1 MSLQSGSEIERA
13 RQRIE
18 EQRRRSVD
26 ADRAALERQRA
37 AAEQLRTSEERTAAA
52 RLDAVLPASGALA
65 ETLRGLERRDRE
77 IHRHPLHEV
86 TVELRQPT
94 PDCVR
99 VSLRWGTKF
108 RLTDAD
114 KHLMHSYRT
123 SRRRLRR
130 YPDVVVAHEYREVW
144 GVLDGSEGT
153 LRLSC
158 GHVLTIED
166 FLDDPAVVAP
176 CLSESLESADRQ
188 ARYHL
193 RSSQYEASPT
203 RR

>member
-1 MSLQSGSEIERA
+1 MSLQRGSEIERA

-18 EQRRRSVD
+18 EQRRRRLE
-26 ADRAALERQRA
+26 ADLGGLERQRA
-37 AAEQLRTSEERTAAA
+37 AAEQARAGQEHAAAA
-52 RLDAVLPASGALA
+52 RMEALLPASGTLA
-65 ETLRGLERRDRE
+65 ESFRALERQAPE
-77 IHRHPLHEV
+77 IRHQPLHEV
-86 TVELRQPT
+86 AVQLRQPT

-108 RLTDAD
+108 GLTDVD

-130 YPDVVVAHEYREVW
+130 YPDVVVAHEYRELS
-144 GVLDGSEGT
+144 GVFDGSQGT
-153 LRLSC
+153 LRLSS
-158 GHVLTIED
+158 GHVFAIED
-166 FLDDPAVVAP
+166 FVDDPAVVVR
-176 CLSESLESADRQ
+176 CLSEALDSADLQ

-193 RSSQYEASPT
+193 RSTDYEASPT